1 MLQQAGISADFFHA
15 GLNRDEKELRQ
26 ARWKNNEC
34 RVIVSTNAFGMGI
47 DNPRPICHPLQYAP
61 EHGELLSGGRT
72 CRERWRTF
80 AMRSAVLG
88 PGCYDR

>member
-34 RVIVSTNAFGMGI
+34 RVIVSTTLWYGY
-47 DNPRPICHPLQYAP
+47 R
-61 EHGELLSGGRT
+61 
-72 CRERWRTF
+72 
-80 AMRSAVLG
+80 
-88 PGCYDR
+88 

>member
-34 RVIVSTNAFGMGI
+34 RVIVSTNAFAIGRAYGYAGI
-47 DNPRPICHPLQYAP
+47 VGGI
-61 EHGELLSGGRT
+61 LSRGRT
-72 CRERWRTF
+72 RG
-80 AMRSAVLG
+80 A
-88 PGCYDR
+88 